1 MTNLPDWLKSYL
13 RQPFVMIVWFMETY
27 AKNTARLR
35 IFMAKPDVIK
45 AFKLAIAFTM
55 LAWIVIGLMASDEDR
70 GRLTE
75 TIRTTWGEMQ
85 DVNEQKKLQTQDK
98 TQ

>member
-1 MTNLPDWLKSYL
+1 MILLKACAVSASKALGMPQWLKSYL

-35 IFMAKPDVIK
+35 ILMTKPGAIK
-45 AFKLAIAFTM
+45 AFKIAIMFTM
-55 LAWIVIGLMASDEDR
+55 LVWIVVGVMASDEDR

-75 TIRTTWGEMQ
+75 TIRTTWGE
-85 DVNEQKKLQTQDK
+85 LQN
-98 TQ
+98 